1 MWFIF
6 ISARRFCARTA
17 FPSSLAA
24 WTGTWS
30 FRREPP
36 NSTGGTCTHEL
47 PHPSRA
53 AAERHVYSATNLKP
67 TKLRRSGMAALTN
80 ASHW

>member
-6 ISARRFCARTA
+6 ISARRFCAGTA

-53 AAERHVYSATNLKP
+53 AAERHVYSQQPSRKSA
-67 TKLRRSGMAALTN
+67 KLRRSEWRLDRA
-80 ASHW
+80 

>member
-6 ISARRFCARTA
+6 ISACRFCAGTA
-17 FPSSLAA
+17 FPST
-24 WTGTWS
+24 WTGTRL

-53 AAERHVYSATNLKP
+53 AAERHVYSPTNPQRP
-67 TKLRRSGMAALTN
+67 TKLL
-80 ASHW
+80 